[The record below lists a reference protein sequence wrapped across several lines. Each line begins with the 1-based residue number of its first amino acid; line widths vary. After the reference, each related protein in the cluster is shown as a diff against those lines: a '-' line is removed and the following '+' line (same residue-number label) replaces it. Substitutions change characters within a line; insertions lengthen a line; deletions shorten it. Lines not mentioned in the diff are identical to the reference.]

1 MLESATLL
9 PEPLTKLHYHIKMK
23 CQVSVSCN
31 RLTPKLTLTIL
42 NNSKILA
49 QVLFDQD
56 LTRVVNLT
64 LDNKDCEHSLEF
76 RLDGKTIEDTT
87 VVDGVI
93 VDDLSVIINSI
104 TIDDIDMTASVFEL
118 ARYSHNF
125 NGTQE
130 SVVTDFYGTMGCNGT
145 VHVLY
150 TGPTDYWI
158 MSQF

>member
-1 MLESATLL
+1 MN
-9 PEPLTKLHYHIKMK
+9 
-23 CQVSVSCN
+23 CQLSVSCN
-31 RLTPKLTLTIL
+31 QPTTKLMLTVL

-49 QVLFDQD
+49 KIQFDQD
-56 LTRVVNLT
+56 ATQVIDVV
-64 LDNKDCEHSLEF
+64 LDNQDCEHSLEF
-76 RLDGKTIEDTT
+76 RLDGKTLEDTT
-87 VVDGVI
+87 VVDGKI
-93 VDDLSVIINSI
+93 VNDLFVTIDKV

-130 SVVTDFYGTMGCNGT
+130 STVSDFYGVMGCNGT